1 MMDDKTKRIIF
12 DLTVLLDGLKRAMS
26 SPSID
31 KKKYRSKISSE
42 IVQLRMQKDVVP
54 EQKCIADFI
63 KQCERASLTLG
74 MSDIDR
80 AILLGQQLNKSSEN
94 PEKSKSSLETVCKK
108 YNIEFIQSS
117 EDESEQEA
125 INVKIKEKYKI

>member
-1 MMDDKTKRIIF
+1 MMDDKTKRILV

-42 IVQLRMQKDVVP
+42 IVQLRMQKDVTS
-54 EQKCIADFI
+54 EQKDIADFI

-74 MSDIDR
+74 ISDIDR
-80 AILLGQQLNKSSEN
+80 AIFLGQQLNKSSEN
-94 PEKSKSSLETVCKK
+94 PEKSNSNLETVCKK
-108 YNIEFIQSS
+108 YNIEFIQSPK
-117 EDESEQEA
+117 EEAEQEA
-125 INVKIKEKYKI
+125 INIKIKEKYKI